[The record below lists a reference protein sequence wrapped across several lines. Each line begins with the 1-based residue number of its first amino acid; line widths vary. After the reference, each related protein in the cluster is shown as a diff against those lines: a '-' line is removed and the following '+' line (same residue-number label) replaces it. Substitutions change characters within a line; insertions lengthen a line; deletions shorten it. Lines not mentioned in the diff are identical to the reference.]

1 MNKYISL
8 ILSAAVIFG
17 SAESNANTDK
27 CKESL
32 VKVTTELLYTE
43 GFNQINTCSGAG
55 TSDNCQLDFYGC
67 YAPDTRSS
75 ITCSLRYT
83 YGGAYYNYNDCV
95 FIVDST
101 CQIQSLSIERL

>member
-17 SAESNANTDK
+17 STESNANTDE

-67 YAPDTRSS
+67 YAPDTRSDLPPKKRTRVS
-75 ITCSLRYT
+75 CGFRQFLVVVRSH
-83 YGGAYYNYNDCV
+83 V
-95 FIVDST
+95 FDRGVESA
-101 CQIQSLSIERL
+101 

>member
-1 MNKYISL
+1 MNQYISL
-8 ILSAAVIFG
+8 MISAAVIFV
-17 SAESNANTDK
+17 STVSQANTEI

-32 VKVTTELLYTE
+32 VKVTTELLHIE
-43 GFNQINTCSGAG
+43 GVTQINTCLGAG

-67 YAPDTRSS
+67 AAPDPRSP

-83 YGGAYYNYNDCV
+83 YGGAYYNYNDYV